1 ARAAKERSMEYAT
14 LVGWVGGV
22 VSTIIVLIL
31 KAYLEKKKE
40 DRRVKRVS
48 QHEDRDKRSES
59 DRLTYKQ
66 RVTVLIRVHLA
77 TYIRS
82 GKWWSDERDLRQLLE
97 SLENGTYEHF
107 VDESVDALWNGLVA
121 CTIELARK
129 RLDGRIEETDI

>member
-1 ARAAKERSMEYAT
+1 
-14 LVGWVGGV
+14 
-22 VSTIIVLIL
+22 
-31 KAYLEKKKE
+31 
-40 DRRVKRVS
+40 RVKRVS

-129 RLDGRIEETDI
+129 RLDGRIEETDIQRYNEIRQEWERAA